1 MSRFLSS
8 TPNYFLIYRAIS
20 THAALREKLG
30 AYPIKGQI
38 SNFLPVGC
46 APIQS

>member
-1 MSRFLSS
+1 MSRFLSA

-38 SNFLPVGC
+38 SKSPPVGC